1 MMFAT
6 RRGAVPLPLGARVSR
21 GVFPMGGSGGGV
33 STSGASSIGY
43 ARFSRDASPSSAIRE
58 INSRRK
64 HLHFLLVD
72 RLRAN
77 EETYGAEEV
86 PASSSAA
93 EETRGAEEP
102 AAASASPSDA
112 YDPNDPRWF
121 LPAYAV
127 GGEVARETAHKIA
140 RHRTPSGNFVEARN
154 PALVSP
160 HIPSTHPGSPAYRR
174 DMDAL
179 VAARRDAAVAAARA
193 EADARNAEVDARLAD
208 KARAANLR
216 GPSWNTPFQ
225 NGDRVEAARFAKRLS
240 GARTPSGNFV
250 N

>member
-1 MMFAT
+1 MSIDW
-6 RRGAVPLPLGARVSR
+6 RGPVPLLVARVSR

-64 HLHFLLVD
+64 HLQFLLVD

-86 PASSSAA
+86 PATSSAA
-93 EETRGAEEP
+93 EETFGFEET

-127 GGEVARETAHKIA
+127 GGEVARETARKIS
-140 RHRTPSGNFVEARN
+140 RHRTPSGHFVEARN

-160 HIPSTHPGSPAYRR
+160 HRPSTHLPPPAYRR

-179 VAARRDAAVAAARA
+179 VAARRDAAVAASRA

-208 KARAANLR
+208 DAKARGRA
-216 GPSWNTPFQ
+216 WNTPFQ
-225 NGDRVEAARFAKRLS
+225 NGDRDEAARFAKRLS

-250 N
+250 KWH